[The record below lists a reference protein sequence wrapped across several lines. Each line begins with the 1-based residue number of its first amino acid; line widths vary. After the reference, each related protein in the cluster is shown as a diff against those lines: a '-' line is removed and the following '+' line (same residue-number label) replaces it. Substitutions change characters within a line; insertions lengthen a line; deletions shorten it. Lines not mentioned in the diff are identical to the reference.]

1 MDAVLASGEC
11 GMEEGRQLEAVNA
24 RCQLLLRFVRC
35 VGGAVVARCSAC
47 E

>member
-24 RCQLLLRFVRC
+24 RYQLLLRFVRC
-35 VGGAVVARCSAC
+35 VGGAAVDRCPPC

>member
-11 GMEEGRQLEAVNA
+11 GMEEGLLLEAANV

>member
-11 GMEEGRQLEAVNA
+11 GMEEGLLLEAANA
-24 RCQLLLRFVRC
+24 RCQLLLRFIHC

>member
-24 RCQLLLRFVRC
+24 RYQLLLRFRSLRGRRSSGSLPTV
-35 VGGAVVARCSAC
+35 
-47 E
+47 